1 MAEISQEFIG
11 AALLKAKD
19 GVMSL
24 VKPNDKAAVEVRV
37 PMYARF
43 TTELYYCYCQASCAQ
58 SHTYQYVHARLH
70 DVRMHNKLCA

>member
-1 MAEISQEFIG
+1 MAELSQEFIG

-24 VKPNDKAAVEVRV
+24 VKPNDKAAGKVEVRV

-43 TTELYYCYCQASCAQ
+43 TTGLYYSYYQASCAQ
-58 SHTYQYVHARLH
+58 SHTYLY
-70 DVRMHNKLCA
+70 DVRVHNK